1 MVHGEAST
9 EIARPVETVF
19 AFVVHD
25 FFANYPRWSPEVRSL
40 EPLDANDHPVA
51 CSRAPIHV
59 GSRARQ
65 IRVDHGR
72 RSDTIVRTV
81 ALEPNRHVAF
91 SSQGSPAFTS
101 AFDFTPHGDTTG
113 LRFQFDLTELK
124 LYMRP
129 FESLIRRAIQDGTER
144 TVTNIRALIEAER

>member
-1 MVHGEAST
+1 
-9 EIARPVETVF
+9 
-19 AFVVHD
+19 
-25 FFANYPRWSPEVRSL
+25 N
-40 EPLDANDHPVA
+40 PVA
-51 CSRAPIHV
+51 SSPPPIRV

-72 RSDTIVRTV
+72 RSDTIVQTV

-91 SSQGSPAFTS
+91 TSHGSPAFTS
-101 AFDFTPHGDTTG
+101 AFDFIPRGDATA
-113 LRFQFDLTELK
+113 LQFHFALTELK